1 MKILLKIAK
10 NELRH
15 LFYSPIAWFLLIV
28 FLVQCALLYCDPVFN
43 LANVQ
48 DITRKD
54 NPSYQFN
61 SSLTYSLFV
70 ESGIFMSVMRNLYL
84 FIPLLTMGL
93 MGREWDNGSSKLLY
107 SSPVRLRQIVLG
119 KYIGVATYCLLLVA
133 ILGIFVV
140 AALFNIRD
148 ADYGLLLS
156 ALLGFYLLVLA
167 YTAIGLFV
175 SSISHNQIVAA
186 IITFAIIFILSRIGG
201 LWQRHDFV
209 RDLTWFLS
217 LQNRTWKMLI
227 GLIVTRDVIYFLSIT
242 AMFLGFTLIRL
253 RAGREAKPWFIKAGR
268 YALVMAVTL
277 IIGYISSRPAL
288 TGYLDTTATKKNTI
302 PVKMQEVLKEFGD
315 STLEV
320 TLYTNLL
327 GKGLGQGMPENRNAG
342 YLSGFWDP
350 ILRFKPDIDLKYEYY
365 YNAVYSREDS
375 VFLQNR
381 TIHDVAKETAESIDV
396 PLSLFKKP
404 EVMNDIVDLK
414 PEGYRLVMQVKYKG
428 RKIFLRTYDDP
439 HFWPDMNNMMAAL
452 KQLLGYRTPNVQY
465 VSGDL
470 ERNVYQAGER
480 QYSLHASF
488 KGVRMSLPNIG
499 FHADT
504 VNLNT
509 QNIDPGTDVL
519 VLADPK
525 TALSPVSLEKLQ
537 QYIDRGGNM
546 IITGEPGKQQLLNP
560 LLKQLGVEMMN
571 GQLVQPSYDETP
583 DKVTP
588 YLTLAGT
595 GLDEGQIPY
604 REELQKKD
612 TVPSLMVGV
621 TAVSTMGAGPFK
633 ISSLLET
640 LPGKVWLR
648 AGKLVEDST
657 LPAFNAAEG
666 DLRQRAFSTVAG
678 LTRTINNKEQRIIVC
693 GDADFASNYRVGM
706 NYMNFVLPFYSW
718 TTGNLFPVYMPQRE
732 PVDKSL
738 KIHAP
743 AAAIQKTI
751 FVWVLPGALLLFGTI
766 LLIRRKRK

>member
-1 MKILLKIAK
+1 MKILFKIAK

-70 ESGIFMSVMRNLYL
+70 ESGIFMAVMRNLYL

-119 KYIGVATYCLLLVA
+119 KYIGVAAYCLLLVA
-133 ILGIFVV
+133 ILGIFIV
-140 AALFNIRD
+140 AAQFNISN

-227 GLIVTRDVIYFLSIT
+227 GLIVTRDVIYFLAIT

-253 RAGREAKPWFIKAGR
+253 RAGREAKPWYVKAAR
-268 YALVMAVTL
+268 YSLVLAVTL
-277 IIGYISSRPAL
+277 AIGYISSRPAL
-288 TGYLDTTATKKNTI
+288 TGYLDTTATKRNTI
-302 PVKMQEVLKEFGD
+302 PVKMQEVLKEFKD

-327 GKGLGQGMPENRNAG
+327 GKGLGAGMPEARNAG

-375 VFLQNR
+375 VFLQNK

-396 PLSLFKKP
+396 PLSMFKKP
-404 EVMNDIVDLK
+404 EEMNGIVDLK

-439 HFWPDMNNMMAAL
+439 NFWPDMNNMMAAL

-480 QYSLHASF
+480 QYSLHATF

-504 VNLNT
+504 VDLTT
-509 QNIDPGTDVL
+509 QNIHPGTDVL

-525 TALSPVSLEKLQ
+525 TVLSPVSMEKLQ

-546 IITGEPGKQQLLNP
+546 IITGEPGKQELLNP
-560 LLKQLGVEMMN
+560 LLKQLGVELLN

-595 GLDEGQIPY
+595 ELYEGQIAF
-604 REELQKKD
+604 REELLKKD
-612 TVPSLMVGV
+612 TTPSLMVGV
-621 TAVSTMGAGPFK
+621 TAVSTTGAGPFK
-633 ISSLLET
+633 ASSLLET
-640 LPGKVWLR
+640 LPGKVWLK

-666 DLRQRAFSTVAG
+666 DLQQKVFSTAVG
-678 LTRTINNKEQRIIVC
+678 LTRRINNKEQRIVVC
-693 GDADFASNYRVGM
+693 GDADFASNYRVGL
-706 NYMNFVLPFYSW
+706 NYLRFVLPFYSW

-732 PVDKSL
+732 PVDRSL

-751 FVWVLPGALLLFGTI
+751 FVWILPVVLLVSGSI